1 MTVVMDVVME
11 SPKLRGAD
19 RLVTVQGD
27 WDKFQ
32 LIQQGCDHSVGIRLF
47 YFDGEIEILM
57 PGQAHEIFSH
67 AIGQLLTFFLAYQGI
82 VFVATGSADQEKV
95 GVAAA
100 QPDQSYC
107 IGKLKPIPDL
117 SIEVVFS
124 SGGPKKLRRYQA
136 IGVPE
141 VWFWEDGVLTLY
153 RLRENG
159 YDRIQNSALEGLKNL
174 DLEIFKRHILMAETD
189 VAAAVRSFTDY
200 VLKIAND

>member
-1 MTVVMDVVME
+1 
-11 SPKLRGAD
+11 
-19 RLVTVQGD
+19 
-27 WDKFQ
+27 
-32 LIQQGCDHSVGIRLF
+32 
-47 YFDGEIEILM
+47 M

-82 VFVATGSADQEKV
+82 IFVATGSADQEKV

-107 IGKLKPIPDL
+107 IGKLKSIPDL

-141 VWFWEDGVLTLY
+141 VWFWEVLLFLT
-153 RLRENG
+153 
-159 YDRIQNSALEGLKNL
+159 IW
-174 DLEIFKRHILMAETD
+174 
-189 VAAAVRSFTDY
+189 VAMQPLSCMV
-200 VLKIAND
+200 I